1 MPTVHLILKR
11 LAQLLLLLLLLT
23 AATSLLSSMIPGD
36 FFATQELDPTIS
48 RETIQQLR
56 RQHGLDQPA
65 LIQYAGWL
73 RNLLM
78 LDLGYS
84 LFYRSPV
91 ADVVLS
97 ALGKTLWVAIPALL
111 IGTIGGVLLGTLHAA
126 WRGRPA
132 GFVLDVLS
140 TVILSL
146 PSLLLGLGAVFLAA
160 RTGWFPLG
168 SMNAPTLE
176 SSGAYTWLVDRLHH
190 LILPVLCLSIPILA
204 TVERIQHTAARD
216 VLDQPYLRAAR
227 ARGLPAWR
235 VFARHLLRPSL
246 NAVIS
251 TSGPLFGAVLSGSLV
266 LEVIFSWPGLG
277 RITYDA
283 LFSRDVSLLLGSVI
297 ASSVLLVLANLAAD
311 IALWRLDP
319 RTRSLSDGVLR

>member
-1 MPTVHLILKR
+1 LPTVHLILKR
-11 LAQLLLLLLLLT
+11 FAQLVLLLLLLT
-23 AATSLLSSMIPGD
+23 AATTLLSSLIPGD

-65 LIQYAGWL
+65 LTQYAGWL
-73 RNLLM
+73 RNMLR

-84 LFYRSPV
+84 LFYRAPV
-91 ADVVLS
+91 ADVLLS
-97 ALGKTLWVAIPALL
+97 ALRKTLWIAIPALL
-111 IGTIGGVLLGTLHAA
+111 IGTIGGVLLGTLHAT
-126 WRGRPA
+126 WNGRPA
-132 GFVLDVLS
+132 GFILDVLS

-146 PSLLLGLGAVFLAA
+146 PSLLLGLGAILIAA
-160 RTGWFPLG
+160 RTGWFPIG

-176 SSGAYTWLVDRLHH
+176 ATSAHAWLIDRLHH
-190 LILPVLCLSIPILA
+190 LILPVLCLSIPVFA
-204 TVERIQHTAARD
+204 TIERIQHTAARGA
-216 VLDQPYLRAAR
+216 LDQAYVRSAR
-227 ARGLPAWR
+227 ARGLHAWR

-283 LFSRDVSLLLGSVI
+283 LFSRDVSLLLGSVV
-297 ASSVLLVLANLAAD
+297 ASGVLLVFANLAAD

-319 RTRSLSDGVLR
+319 RTRSVGGGVMR

>member
-11 LAQLLLLLLLLT
+11 LGQLVLVLLLVT
-23 AATSLLSSMIPGD
+23 AATSLLSSLIPGD
-36 FFATQELDPTIS
+36 FFAAQELDPTIS

-65 LIQYAGWL
+65 LVQYAGWL
-73 RNLLM
+73 KNLLK

-84 LFYRSPV
+84 LFYRAPV
-91 ADVVLS
+91 AEVLFS
-97 ALGKTLWVAIPALL
+97 ALSRTLWLALPALL
-111 IGTIGGVLLGTLHAA
+111 IGTIGGVLLGTLHGT

-132 GFVLDVLS
+132 SLVLDVMS
-140 TVILSL
+140 TILLSL
-146 PSLLLGLGAVFLAA
+146 PSLLLGLGAMLLAA
-160 RTGWFPLG
+160 STGWFPLG

-176 SSGAYTWLVDRLHH
+176 GAHTFPWLIDRIHH
-190 LILPVLCLSIPILA
+190 LILPVACLSVPILA
-204 TVERIQHTAARD
+204 TIERIQHTAVCQTVGEAYVRS
-216 VLDQPYLRAAR
+216 AR
-227 ARGLPAWR
+227 ARGLSAWR
-235 VFARHLLRPSL
+235 IFTAHLLRPSL
-246 NAVIS
+246 NQVVS

-283 LFSRDVSLLLGSVI
+283 LFSRDVFLLLGSVI

-311 IALWRLDP
+311 IMLLRLDP
-319 RTRSLSDGVLR
+319 RTRPMSGRVIQ